1 MNTIDRAKML
11 QIISVY
17 IIKQVQRIFIT
28 WGKVLFTENSNI
40 LVWEADCYFGVDIQA
55 VYDIF
60 TLGYLKN
67 GRSTSV

>member
-28 WGKVLFTENSNI
+28 WGKALFTENSNI
-40 LVWEADCYFGVDIQA
+40 LVWKADCYFGVDIQA

-60 TLGYLKN
+60 TLDDVED
-67 GRSTSV
+67 GRSSSV